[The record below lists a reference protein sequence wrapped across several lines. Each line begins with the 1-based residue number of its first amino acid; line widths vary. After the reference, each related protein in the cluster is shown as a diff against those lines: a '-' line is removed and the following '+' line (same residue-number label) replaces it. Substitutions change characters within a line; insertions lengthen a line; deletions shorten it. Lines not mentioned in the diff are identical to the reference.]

1 MEVVRQGQMVSF
13 YKENDEHTCI
23 LAGEVS
29 FGETVVEG
37 SGRSPLTALLN
48 AQRAWEQ
55 QVVGRGRSMH

>member
-1 MEVVRQGQMVSF
+1 MVSF